1 LLLSVSPPASSPPR
15 ALDGVV
21 APYGFPYSI
30 KCHSTRELN
39 EAVLIAEC
47 TATNAAKTH
56 VTRETRQ
63 RGRGDKGAKKN
74 ADTPNVILIAA
85 TLVFF

>member
-56 VTRETRQ
+56 AGDEAAGTRGQ
-63 RGRGDKGAKKN
+63 RREKKC
-74 ADTPNVILIAA
+74 
-85 TLVFF
+85 